1 MRARGGGQ
9 AIRRLRG
16 AARERAVREV
26 LSRWAEAGS
35 TKVEFCRREG
45 ITRVTLSR
53 WLAEFPSGR
62 TEVGDARPRFVE
74 AMLGAVV
81 RESYEVVLA
90 TGARVLVPQGFDEQD
105 LARLLRVVSAC

>member
-1 MRARGGGQ
+1 MTRA
-9 AIRRLRG
+9 
-16 AARERAVREV
+16 
-26 LSRWAEAGS
+26 
-35 TKVEFCRREG
+35 
-45 ITRVTLSR
+45 
-53 WLAEFPSGR
+53 
-62 TEVGDARPRFVE
+62 PRFVE